1 LIKQYLLKNGQT
13 ITVKEAEENDAMAIK
28 NVVNSVASERYY
40 VVPERSRED
49 WDKVI
54 REIKKVKGLIIV
66 AQAKGKTVG
75 MAHLIPRKFK
85 KMGKF
90 LTKPSFLDS

>member
-1 LIKQYLLKNGQT
+1 MKQYSLKNGQT
-13 ITVKEAEENDAMAIK
+13 ITVREDDAMAIK

-54 REIKKVKGLIIV
+54 RE
-66 AQAKGKTVG
+66 
-75 MAHLIPRKFK
+75 
-85 KMGKF
+85 
-90 LTKPSFLDS
+90 